1 MVQRQYFSG
10 GVFFIKGDEVQKKYG
25 GDFYKYILKE
35 SEKGKLP
42 QLNYF
47 FKPSLH
53 EKQIMFVIDDF
64 DHINQRSTMI
74 EENFLQQVAK
84 LKLNIIL
91 VSNNSYFD
99 KRFCLMRNVRLK
111 SMTELEINVL
121 AYNVIEEWTPE
132 LLLDF
137 QELKSK
143 MKHKVTVRDLQTLV
157 KKHRKNYPFSIPN
170 AFRTWSDGS

>member
-42 QLNYF
+42 QPNYF
-47 FKPSLH
+47 FKPSSP

-64 DHINQRSTMI
+64 DHINQRSSII

-84 LKLNIIL
+84 LRLNLIL
-91 VSNNSYFD
+91 VSNNSYSD
-99 KRFCLMRNVRLK
+99 KRFSLMRNVRLK
-111 SMTELEINVL
+111 RMSELEINVL
-121 AYNVIEEWTPE
+121 AYNVIDEWTPE

-143 MKHKVTVRDLQTLV
+143 MKFKVSVRDLQALV
-157 KKHRKNYPFSIPN
+157 RKHKKAYPYSLPN